1 MKQVEVTILGQGYLL
16 ACPEGSEARLEAAVA
31 TVDREMTA
39 IRDAGRIKARERI
52 AVLAALNIA
61 FQLAD
66 RVQADRAQADARVQ
80 RAAAASSP
88 AIAPPDPARA
98 PSEGTDTAWRA
109 LILRIDSALS
119 SDGHLI

>member
-1 MKQVEVTILGQGYLL
+1 MKQIEVTILGQGYLL

-66 RVQADRAQADARVQ
+66 RMNADARAQ
-80 RAAAASSP
+80 GSGQSQARTAEPLEAARHAQGAPNPEWQSL
-88 AIAPPDPARA
+88 IA
-98 PSEGTDTAWRA
+98 
-109 LILRIDSALS
+109 RIDSALS
-119 SDGHLI
+119 SDVHLI

>member
-66 RVQADRAQADARVQ
+66 RMNADARAQ
-80 RAAAASSP
+80 GPSQTNTRAAAPLDA
-88 AIAPPDPARA
+88 ARSTQGA
-98 PSEGTDTAWRA
+98 ANHDWQS
-109 LILRIDSALS
+109 LISRIDSALNN
-119 SDGHLI
+119 DGHLI

>member
-52 AVLAALNIA
+52 AVLAALNVA

-66 RVQADRAQADARVQ
+66 RVQADARAQRL
-80 RAAAASSP
+80 AAASP
-88 AIAPPDPARA
+88 AVA
-98 PSEGTDTAWRA
+98 PSDQDRSASEGANPAWQA
-109 LILRIDSALS
+109 LISRIDSALS

>member
-1 MKQVEVTILGQGYLL
+1 MKQVEVNILGQGYLL

-66 RVQADRAQADARVQ
+66 RIQADARLQ
-80 RAAAASSP
+80 RNAAAPSP
-88 AIAPPDPARA
+88 AASQTSDNCGP
-98 PSEGTDTAWRA
+98 TAEATGADWQA
-109 LILRIDSALS
+109 LIARIDSALS

>member
-1 MKQVEVTILGQGYLL
+1 MNQVEVTILGQGYLL

-66 RVQADRAQADARVQ
+66 RVQADARAQRQ
-80 RAAAASSP
+80 AAASPPSV
-88 AIAPPDPARA
+88 APPSPARA
-98 PSEGTDTAWRA
+98 ASEATDPAWQA
-109 LILRIDSALS
+109 LIARIDSALS

>member
-1 MKQVEVTILGQGYLL
+1 MKQVEVNILGQGYLL

-66 RVQADRAQADARVQ
+66 RMQADARLL
-80 RAAAASSP
+80 RNAAPPSP
-88 AIAPPDPARA
+88 APSLAPNSGRLPAEA
-98 PSEGTDTAWRA
+98 TGADWQA
-109 LILRIDSALS
+109 LIARIDAALS